1 MGMTGM
7 IGSLFQVV
15 FGSGRN
21 VIRETAEVFRE
32 NTEAQAAREAGLQ
45 ASALQQFGT
54 EFTSQRSSR
63 FDRFIDGLNRIP
75 RPALALGTLA
85 LFVAAMVDPLWF
97 AERMAGIALVPDPM
111 WWLLTAIVG
120 FYFGARHQVKGHAFR
135 RDIAASVAAVP
146 GVVAQIRALDPET
159 AQGGAA
165 ARLPARVADDADG
178 GGNPALAEWQSTR

>member
-1 MGMTGM
+1 MGLTGM
-7 IGSLFQVV
+7 MGSVLQLV

-32 NTEAQAAREAGLQ
+32 NAEAQAVREAGLQ
-45 ASALQQFGT
+45 SSALDQFGV
-54 EFTSQRSSR
+54 EFTSNRSSG

-85 LFVAAMVDPLWF
+85 LFVAAMVDPVWF

-120 FYFGARHQVKGHAFR
+120 FYFGARHQVKGHQFR
-135 RDIAASVAAVP
+135 REIAASMAEVP
-146 GVVAQIRALDPET
+146 GVVRQIRDIE
-159 AQGGAA
+159 AA
-165 ARLPARVADDADG
+165 AAPVASPPVPDRREADA
-178 GGNPALAEWQSTR
+178 GGNPALAEWQSARG